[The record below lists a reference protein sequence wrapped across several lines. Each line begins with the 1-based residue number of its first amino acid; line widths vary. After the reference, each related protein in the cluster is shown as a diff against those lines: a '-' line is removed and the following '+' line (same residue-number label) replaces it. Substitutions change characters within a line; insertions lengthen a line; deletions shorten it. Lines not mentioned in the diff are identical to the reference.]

1 MWMSVIHVSVYGPEP
16 RGHLRAKAK
25 VTKGKVAVQG
35 GHTKGGHTKRVR
47 EQVRAKETGIKCG
60 KTNLLR
66 RPHRI
71 APTTLVNPFVKGLT
85 MGDAPPKV
93 NGTAPN
99 VSNMYVT

>member
-35 GHTKGGHTKRVR
+35 GYTRRVR
-47 EQVRAKETGIKCG
+47 EQVRARVTGIKCG

-66 RPHRI
+66 QPHRI
-71 APTTLVNPFVKGLT
+71 APITLVSLFVKGLT

-99 VSNMYVT
+99 VNNMYVT